1 MRTNRKSGFM
11 KRLLSFMLAV
21 ILTIGVSY
29 TGMTPFVSPVVEA
42 YAAEGGGAIKVD
54 VKADKILCVDI
65 PPYYTWD
72 PSNPKYDPNYAVY
85 GHSAGGSAACIANLG
100 PVVTKEIDGLTWY
113 YWPKG
118 SVFTILATVKFPDG
132 TTSSATLYCTNPSE
146 ATKAGN
152 FCNIAKFTYDCG
164 SNKLSGVFGSQ
175 PFEGTPENAPEECS
189 GEIEVGVEPPPPGY
203 VAPNKYSEYPQF
215 DTGNSNY
222 DLDGAVF
229 LCIPSD
235 ESTATTDGS
244 NKIGH
249 GASNGEGNANGTYS
263 EFVEFTVDP
272 AGPFT
277 LSEVSPP
284 KGFAENNSP
293 IEDEVAP
300 DEHKVVDFHNQPYR
314 SPVRLLLTK
323 HDREYQFDIT
333 DPEERAKYENDSKN
347 VQGDGMLS
355 GAVFEV
361 HVYCNRGEFVAGQ
374 PPIISF
380 KARSKDIEGKDQA
393 ILDFAYSDV
402 YDFVNNADNSF
413 TKEDYFVDDPD
424 AFSFPLGYVVVTE
437 IKAPV
442 GYTLEDPNQMR
453 VIDTKNPDNVIIG
466 PQFAF
471 EVTTE
476 GATLNGGSLQPKPGM
491 DRERNSIEL
500 EYLDPSEFDAAK
512 RLTEQQNEGA
522 IEAIEKLTE
531 KRYYTIRANGTVDIH
546 ICTPVYAVKE
556 GDYDLGRITKYNIIN
571 KTGLSATTDWLREYG
586 KVATH
591 FVASYANSE
600 LGIQIIDV
608 AMPSAQQIAE
618 WFGSEF
624 DYVIQGTVD
633 AFNFDNTTKTY
644 VKAGTK
650 TINPKVVTVNGNA
663 PTIKFMPKTVKY
675 GDQTYPGVYYFQ
687 TSSGNTIY
695 LTVRPNGWLTENGMK
710 AENCTI
716 PEDWGGI
723 PFYPWKADETPV
735 GSISAEDAFKVQCFQ
750 QRTQKVQ
757 NVEPG
762 KATASTASGP
772 YIIEYEHDFHVFEQV
787 IRGDV
792 QIEKFDYE
800 KHGPEA
806 TGASQKS
813 NSLVD
818 GMDTD
823 YPGTHLNGISFN
835 IYNVS
840 NHPVVKLDEHRVI
853 MPNELFTTITTHW
866 NDQMQTYTAETTGG
880 MLPYGTYAIRE
891 YTTDSHATYYLSDP
905 MARIFEIRE
914 NGRLVFSTE
923 ANQSKRT
930 QWIMTWSNEPEN
942 WENYSNPHSIQAW
955 LQNPYDPSRYEYKG
969 SSSYPDKNQV
979 TDETRQWVYN
989 GDPSIRSDWHDNYAT
1004 LTPRSAQY
1012 EKRVVSTGWKT
1023 NDDST
1028 AKNEIRDSKREMIF
1042 HNFVARSDF
1051 RLKKVRSTLDG
1062 EAPVSTLFVITNQT
1076 TGEQHVIVTDENGE
1090 YSSAPTSSGTSF
1102 QDHDVNTN
1110 SLDSLLPIIIEN
1122 RATDTPL
1129 RLWPDT
1135 ITKNGQ
1141 AGQIPAQ
1148 LCDIDPNSG
1157 TWRWNFRAI
1166 GGLWFGKGENGS
1178 YTSFVLDKAGYD
1190 RDELSH
1196 LLDVVNEQAEN
1207 RYMLVGHTK
1216 LQEGPEGM
1224 VGIPTHGV
1232 ILDAPYT
1239 DDPSWNIKKVASTLV
1254 NGFNTT
1260 TTPRGVTDSL
1270 NFLRNTDADTTNST
1284 SGRSVTFYRA
1294 AQDLRTWTRTWLD
1307 ESLGKLL
1314 AAGGS
1319 SHTGLANRDD
1329 KGQPNGGTKAD
1340 NKEGVDHIDGWHI
1353 DVRKVDMAEHVFG
1366 ALTYGKYRLQEVR
1379 TTNNDMDHLLD
1390 YTFDI
1395 TSGGTTKDLGTIQD
1409 KLIDAKISTQ
1419 AIDAATDTQTMLAM
1433 DNVQITDTVRYEGL
1447 STSSWYTLTGTL
1459 HDLTTG
1465 NPVTYEN
1472 GDPVVA
1478 VTTFRPVLQN
1488 GITTVR
1494 FGQRTNAQAKMY
1506 ESWEYAYDAVRRLYE
1521 NGKTNAE
1528 VASTEIP
1535 NPLGGYKTVYYVVDK
1550 ITGEP
1555 MEHGDAIVGG
1565 RVLNMEKY
1573 RGHRIVVLETCKDTV
1588 NDEIVAEHV
1597 DYFDEYQTIYLPE
1610 MESTASKV
1618 LTGDTKV
1625 YDYIKFNNL
1634 KYVDDYTY
1642 VVLSG
1647 IAKSNGQLLT
1657 KSDLALSDNENYLHG
1672 GAGQL
1677 VEAAG
1682 NVEIHSR
1689 FHTDQALPTGN
1700 YWLQTELVNKENGR
1714 LLYDRYNA
1722 DGSLVYNSMSGYP
1735 ALWVHEIVNYTTGEE
1750 RVFKA
1755 IVNPKTR
1762 QYMNYPESETG
1773 TVPWTDMPDT
1783 MYFYNYDFATSDQ
1796 TDQYGNVLKR
1806 QDVELVSKPC
1816 RVVAKMTSNQLATAT
1831 DTVFVIDTSVLAGKE
1846 IAALNKLYTTNGVTF
1861 NYTMTGNA
1869 KNYSSD
1875 GEPEIAWPAAN
1886 TISGLTTAVNVTFG
1900 DQEQPERGILQKG
1913 THYMLTASLVDTSG
1927 TPLKDR
1933 YGNPVTWNY
1942 SNGSLGVG
1950 VPTTYYSER
1959 SGVADLAIEMLTGNA
1974 SIGADYIFNNGN
1986 LSIQVLA
1993 KRDGIK
1999 EIEVAR
2005 QPVLVRSFGGSS
2017 FDVVNNQYD
2026 MSGVRWSDVW
2036 HQANGEFDNTGLN
2049 GYPPRDKR
2057 AGEWADNNNWKKA
2070 GGAGPDFWSFVARI
2084 ENYSDLNLYDQV
2096 LAKRGKYFYTLADYV
2111 PRDDEYNRL
2120 NTIRVDDTGMLT
2132 GAAFMPF
2139 LLEAKGEAIHDY
2151 VVCSGLEPGSEYTV
2165 KVALYNNGS
2174 LERTVYKPFMANGM
2188 AQTVEVEFY
2197 PVNCATVTGAT
2208 PKGPYTV
2215 VEEVRKGLVDVDRP
2229 YDSLPTGTARV
2240 GNYQSKS
2247 LEVVR
2252 NLQFTPGEN
2261 GVWQTENF
2269 GTKYAD
2275 YFIKASRVYPGENN
2289 EAELQ
2294 ISFPVDAEYVNNSKF
2309 NTLTFVNSM
2318 YTMDR
2323 LGALS
2328 LSDDHS
2334 DLLNRDEMLQRVR
2347 LDSGLATVAHVGN
2360 DKYVLP
2366 GNTITVT
2373 DSVQYWGYPN
2383 INGAIMIAEVV
2394 LKSTGQV
2401 VSSTQ
2406 KQIALDPTGM
2416 GVATIDIIVDTSRFA
2431 RGDALVVYETLTTL
2445 TGEVM
2450 GEHKD
2455 ITDRGQTIFLDTP
2468 ETIIPG
2474 EPHIGTKASVGGAKV
2489 IMPGQVVT
2497 VSDEVTYHD
2506 FVEQG
2511 LTKARLRGKVVL
2523 KSTGQVL
2530 ATADKEFIID
2540 ASGDGVEVLEFQ
2552 VDTKGINK
2560 GDAIVCFEEM
2570 VSMDGKIY
2578 AVHEDINDEG
2588 QTVYFG
2594 DIPGVPDKPDEPDKI
2609 EPVKSMGTKATV
2621 GGTKKTYDV
2630 TNATSTTTFTLT
2642 DIITYNG
2649 YEPNTRATLSG
2660 SVVDKDSGDILAEAT
2675 KTVMTSSTGSGQFK
2689 LDFTIKAKSLKGGDR
2704 LVVFEELYDMN
2715 GNLIGEHKDLT
2726 DKDQT
2731 ITITKTDIPEEDTP
2745 PGTPGKPDKPGKPT
2759 TPTTPNTP
2767 TNPKYPTTPNTPTTP
2782 STPTNPYTP
2791 TTPPPTNSSTPGIRT
2806 TATSNGSKFAA
2817 PNGTITVNDVV
2828 EYWGLPQGSY
2838 TMIGYLVRK
2847 SNGNVVVGT
2856 DGKPISARKDFTA
2869 SGSGSVTLS
2878 FTFDASAFPVGD
2890 AVVAFENLLDSTGAI
2905 IATHQDVNDEGQ
2917 TVNFK
2922 GYEDVPTGVPVT
2934 SPMALG
2940 AAVLLGSLVLSA
2952 GSLSLAQSYGR
2963 KRR

>member
-1 MRTNRKSGFM
+1 MGMKENVKSRPLFA
-11 KRLLSFMLAV
+11 RVLSFLLSALMVGTMF
-21 ILTIGVSY
+21 
-29 TGMTPFVSPVVEA
+29 FNVVPIATTA
-42 YAAEGGGAIKVD
+42 YAAFSLPGTATSGNGKKVNVTITITGVNFVGPPALECPEQPGYAIVGNLPVWKTLAGVIGPIETTNLSGQRGMFYL
-54 VKADKILCVDI
+54 A
-65 PPYYTWD
+65 PYN
-72 PSNPKYDPNYAVY
+72 S
-85 GHSAGGSAACIANLG
+85 SGSE
-100 PVVTKEIDGLTWY
+100 VT
-113 YWPKG
+113 
-118 SVFTILATVKFPDG
+118 ATVTNGKG
-132 TTSSATLYCTNPSE
+132 WTSNVTLICQDH
-146 ATKAGN
+146 GN
-152 FCNIAKFTYDCG
+152 SWSLRSGNVFSGQYYDCG
-164 SNKLSGVFGSQ
+164 TNVVTFDMGGQKVSGV
-175 PFEGTPENAPEECS
+175 PDEAMEECEG
-189 GEIEVGVEPPPPGY
+189 GEIEAEGQKPPPPGY
-203 VAPNKYSEYPQF
+203 VKVQKYSASPQF
-215 DTGNSNY
+215 NTGNENY
-222 DLDGAVF
+222 DLAGANF
-229 LCIPSD
+229 MCMPSD
-235 ESTATTDGS
+235 EGTGETTGGSTVW
-244 NKIGH
+244 H
-249 GASNGEGNANGTYS
+249 GNSRDAYS
-263 EFVEFTVDP
+263 EFDEFTVDP

-277 LSEVSPP
+277 LTELDPP
-284 KGFAENNSP
+284 KGFAGNDEEL
-293 IEDEVAP
+293 EDEVAP
-300 DEHKVVDFHNQPYR
+300 DEHKVVPFVNEPYR
-314 SPVRLLLTK
+314 SPVKLLLTK
-323 HDREYQFDIT
+323 HDREYEFDIR
-333 DPEERAKYENDSKN
+333 DPDERDKYDDDSRN

-361 HVYCNRGEFVAGQ
+361 RVYCNQGEFVAHKQ
-374 PPIISF
+374 PIIQF
-380 KARSKDIEGKDQA
+380 KANSKDVKGKDQA

-413 TKEDYFVDDPD
+413 TKEDYFVDNPD

-453 VIDTKNPDNVIIG
+453 VIDTKNPDNIITG

-476 GATLNGGSLQPKPGM
+476 GATLSGGNPGPVGENKPDGDVIVLQY
-491 DRERNSIEL
+491 L
-500 EYLDPSEFDAAK
+500 EPSEFDAMVA
-512 RLTEQQNEGA
+512 LTDRESEGTVEIA
-522 IEAIEKLTE
+522 IRYTE
-531 KRYYTIRANGTVDIH
+531 KRYYTQRADGNIDVHVCVPEYDRSHYSEG
-546 ICTPVYAVKE
+546 PVVGYKV
-556 GDYDLGRITKYNIIN
+556 ITKR
-571 KTGLSATTDWLREYG
+571 GLKPYDGWAGEFCGVDA
-586 KVATH
+586 VFA
-591 FVASYANSE
+591 ASYNSNGCVTDIV
-600 LGIQIIDV
+600 LPTAAQIGK
-608 AMPSAQQIAE
+608 
-618 WFGSEF
+618 WYGSEF
-624 DYVIQGTVD
+624 DFVVQGTVD
-633 AFNFDNTTKTY
+633 KFGWDDVSKTF
-644 VKAGTK
+644 KKSGTK
-650 TINPKVVTVNGNA
+650 KSNNKTITVNGVA
-663 PTIKFMPKTVKY
+663 PVIQFESRTIKY

-687 TSSGNTIY
+687 NKDNRKIY
-695 LTVRPNGWLTENGMK
+695 LTARPNGWLTDQGLAAANTNLSE
-710 AENCTI
+710 AEMETL
-716 PEDWGGI
+716 GGI
-723 PFYPWKADETPV
+723 PIYPWGANDQPV
-735 GSISAEDAFKVQCFQ
+735 GSLSQADAGKIQIYHNRVHQ
-750 QRTQKVQ
+750 QQ
-757 NVEPG
+757 NVAPG
-762 KATASTASGP
+762 ESQAGLASDP

-923 ANQSKRT
+923 VNQSKRT

-955 LQNPYDPSRYEYKG
+955 LQGPYDPSRYEYKG

-1178 YTSFVLDKAGYD
+1178 YTSFVLDKSGYD

-1270 NFLRNTDADTTNST
+1270 NFLRNTDADTTNSA

-1329 KGQPNGGTKAD
+1329 KGQPDGGTKAD

-1528 VASTEIP
+1528 VASAEIP
-1535 NPLGGYKTVYYVVDK
+1535 NPLGGYKTIYYVVDK

-1750 RVFKA
+1750 RMFKA

-1783 MYFYNYDFATSDQ
+1783 MYFYNYEFATSDQ

-1869 KNYSSD
+1869 KNYSGD

-1993 KRDGIK
+1993 KRNGIK

-2057 AGEWADNNNWKKA
+2057 AGEWADNDNWKKA

-2197 PVNCATVTGAT
+2197 PVNCATVTGAA

-2215 VEEVRKGLVDVDRP
+2215 TEEVRKGLVDVDRP

-2347 LDSGLATVAHVGN
+2347 LDSGLATVAHVN
-2360 DKYVLP
+2360 NEKYVLP

-2383 INGAIMIAEVV
+2383 INAAIMIAEVV

-2745 PGTPGKPDKPGKPT
+2745 PGTPGKPDKPDKPGKPA
-2759 TPTTPNTP
+2759 TPNTP
-2767 TNPKYPTTPNTPTTP
+2767 TNPKYPVTPNTPTTP
-2782 STPTNPYTP
+2782 GTPTNPYTP

>member
-1 MRTNRKSGFM
+1 MPTFRRRCFSFVLALVMVFSMGLFDIIPMRMTAQAITGDVVSSSG
-11 KRLLSFMLAV
+11 
-21 ILTIGVSY
+21 
-29 TGMTPFVSPVVEA
+29 
-42 YAAEGGGAIKVD
+42 
-54 VKADKILCVDI
+54 
-65 PPYYTWD
+65 
-72 PSNPKYDPNYAVY
+72 
-85 GHSAGGSAACIANLG
+85 
-100 PVVTKEIDGLTWY
+100 
-113 YWPKG
+113 
-118 SVFTILATVKFPDG
+118 ATVISGVKVTVTEVTNGSNVVHPIKWNGKVYVGDMACWKDLGGILHDGKYWFDTDDTNLRIMTDILFPDG
-132 TTSSATLYCTNPSE
+132 TATTAELTCTQPRV
-146 ATKAGN
+146 
-152 FCNIAKFTYDCG
+152 FFRPCKFGTVGFADYDC
-164 SNKLSGVFGSQ
+164 NTNTIDTKDVFGQ
-175 PFEGTPENAPEECS
+175 NFKGAPDEAPEECIG
-189 GEIEVGVEPPPPGY
+189 GEVDGEAEPPPPGY
-203 VAPNKYSEYPQF
+203 VIPQKYSAAPQF
-215 DTGNSNY
+215 NTGNENY
-222 DLDGAVF
+222 DLAGATF
-229 LCIPSD
+229 LCIPGEPSVAD
-235 ESTATTDGS
+235 TTGGDRVW
-244 NKIGH
+244 H
-249 GASNGEGNANGTYS
+249 GNSKDAYS
-263 EFVEFTVDP
+263 EYVEFTVDP

-277 LSEVSPP
+277 LEEQTPP
-284 KGFAENNSP
+284 KGFAGNDEVM
-293 IEDEVAP
+293 EDEVAP
-300 DEHKVVDFHNQPYR
+300 DEHKEVKFVNEPYR
-314 SPVRLLLTK
+314 SPVKLLLTK
-323 HDREYQFDIT
+323 HDREYEFDII
-333 DPEERAKYENDSKN
+333 DSDERDKYDDDSKN

-361 HVYCNRGEFVAGQ
+361 RVYCNQGEFVAGQ
-374 PPIISF
+374 QPIIQF
-380 KARSKDIEGKDQA
+380 KANSKDVKGKDQA

-413 TKEDYFVDDPD
+413 TKEKYFVDNPD

-453 VIDTKNPDNVIIG
+453 VIDTENPDNRIIG

-476 GATLNGGSLQPKPGM
+476 GATLSGGVSKPETGSKPDSDSVSL
-491 DRERNSIEL
+491 D
-500 EYLDPSEFDAAK
+500 YLDPAEFDAMVK
-512 RLTEQQNEGA
+512 LSETEGETSVEIA
-522 IEAIEKLTE
+522 VRYTT
-531 KRYYTIRANGTVDIH
+531 KRYYTIRPNGTVDVHLCVPKSDRYGPDSNI
-546 ICTPVYAVKE
+546 I
-556 GDYDLGRITKYNIIN
+556 DYTVITK
-571 KTGLSATTDWLREYG
+571 TGFRPYDGWLREYG
-586 KVATH
+586 QATAV
-591 FVASYANSE
+591 FPASYDSN
-600 LGIQIIDV
+600 GNITDV
-608 AMPSAQQIAE
+608 AFPTEAQINE
-618 WFGSEF
+618 WFGSQF

-633 AFNFDNTTKTY
+633 TFGFNSTTKTY
-644 VKAGTK
+644 EKTGTK
-650 TINPKVVTVNGNA
+650 KANNKTVTVNGAA
-663 PTIKFMPKTVKY
+663 PVIRFEARQVKY
-675 GDQTYPGVYYFQ
+675 GNQTYPGVYYFQ
-687 TSSGNTIY
+687 NKDNRKIY
-695 LTVRPNGWLTENGMK
+695 LTARPNGWLTTNGM
-710 AENCTI
+710 ASANTNI

-723 PFYPWKADETPV
+723 PIYPWGANDQPV
-735 GSISAEDAFKVQCFQ
+735 GSLSQANAGKIQIYYNRVHQ
-750 QRTQKVQ
+750 QQ
-757 NVEPG
+757 NVVPG
-762 KATASTASGP
+762 ESNAGLASEP

-1178 YTSFVLDKAGYD
+1178 YTSFVLDKSGYD

-1528 VASTEIP
+1528 VTSTEIP
-1535 NPLGGYKTVYYVVDK
+1535 NPLGGYKTIYYVVDK

-1714 LLYDRYNA
+1714 LLYDHYNA

-1974 SIGADYIFNNGN
+1974 SIGADNIFNNGN

-2005 QPVLVRSFGGSS
+2005 QPVLIRSFGGSS

-2026 MSGVRWSDVW
+2026 MSGVRWSDIW
-2036 HQANGEFDNTGLN
+2036 HHTNGEFDNTGLN

-2197 PVNCATVTGAT
+2197 PVNCATVTGAA

-2294 ISFPVDAEYVNNSKF
+2294 ISFPMDAEYVNNSKF

-2347 LDSGLATVAHVGN
+2347 LDSGLATVAHVN
-2360 DKYVLP
+2360 NEKYVLP

-2383 INGAIMIAEVV
+2383 INAAIMIAEVV

-2649 YEPNTRATLSG
+2649 YEPNIRATLSG

-2731 ITITKTDIPEEDTP
+2731 ITITKTDVPEEDTP
-2745 PGTPGKPDKPGKPT
+2745 PGTPGKPDKPGKPTTPT